1 MHDHHRNPGARP
13 HTSSLR
19 RRGRRAV
26 SRVLGTLGLVGVLL
40 GTVAVPAQAHVPIVL
55 LVLSPEDR
63 QTVGSDPEV
72 VIYAQRTLG
81 GVEQVAYTLTLDQR
95 PIDPATGRLAA
106 GSGQI
111 RAGQRV
117 RVSLHDLSAGAH
129 QLKVSYRPDQDE
141 PVMTTTAAFTVRS
154 APAGNWPVVPIAI
167 GVGLAALAG
176 AAVAWWARRRRVLRV
191 TH

>member
-13 HTSSLR
+13 PTSSLR
-19 RRGRRAV
+19 RRRRAA

-40 GTVAVPAQAHVPIVL
+40 GAVALPAQAHVPIVL

-95 PIDPATGRLAA
+95 PIDPGTGRLAA

-117 RVSLHDLSAGAH
+117 RVPLHDLSPGAH

-154 APAGNWPVVPIAI
+154 APAGSWPVVPVAI
-167 GVGLAALAG
+167 GVGLAAAAG
-176 AAVAWWARRRRVLRV
+176 AAAAWWARRRRVLRV